1 MKQRLLTMAL
11 LAGCIVMGA
20 AAFLLNAGQDRKA
33 PRITI
38 EDEEISYAE
47 GDKYDVLLEGVSAK
61 DNRDGD
67 VTDEIFVEKSVPVK
81 EGYEMCI
88 RDRAMCGL
96 QKTI

>member
-47 GDKYDVLLEGVSAK
+47 AVSYTHLLKKRRRKNCRWQWQGSFL
-61 DNRDGD
+61 
-67 VTDEIFVEKSVPVK
+67 I
-81 EGYEMCI
+81 I
-88 RDRAMCGL
+88 R
-96 QKTI
+96 

>member
-47 GDKYDVLLEGVSAK
+47 GISMTFCLRVFPRRIIE
-61 DNRDGD
+61 
-67 VTDEIFVEKSVPVK
+67 T
-81 EGYEMCI
+81 EM
-88 RDRAMCGL
+88 
-96 QKTI
+96 